1 MTTRN
6 LSQMFQPKSVAVIG
20 ASQRERRVGTTV
32 LQNVID
38 GGFTGEIY
46 PVNPKYSSLA
56 DRKCYRDVSDLPQ
69 APDLAIVCTP
79 PETVPGLIRDLGE
92 RGTRAVVVLTSG
104 LARERDRHG
113 VTLQERMLQHAK
125 PHVLRILGPNC
136 IGLLSPGIGLNAS
149 FAHMGARPGK
159 LAFVSQ
165 SGALTTAVLDW
176 ADAREIGFSH
186 FVSLGDSADVD
197 FGDMLDYLASD
208 PGTDAILMY
217 MESIRDARKFM
228 SAARAAARN
237 KPVVVIKSG
246 RVPEGAQAA
255 ASHTGAM
262 AGADDVYDAAIR
274 RAGMLRVDTTDEL
287 FAAVET
293 LARLRPFWGD
303 KLSIMTNGGGAGV
316 MATDALVLDGG
327 KLARLSDKTRAALD
341 AALPTTLGRV
351 NPVDIGGDADLAR
364 YTGTLAALCEDP
376 ETAAV
381 LFIQAP
387 TAVMP
392 SLDVANALA
401 ALPKPSKNIFTCWLG
416 GETAERARRICR
428 EAGLPTYDTPENAAR
443 AFLEAVN
450 YRRNQS
456 LLMETPPSIPPG
468 FAPDVAR
475 VRAIIDGVMREG
487 RALLSEPEAKGVLA
501 AYGIPVVETLVAET
515 PEQAG
520 ALAQGLGFP
529 VAVKLVSPDIT
540 HKSDVGGV
548 VLNVETA
555 EQACD
560 AARQI
565 RKRAL
570 AAKPDARVTGYSV
583 QRMANGAEAFELIVG
598 VATDNVFGPILLF
611 GQGGTAVEVIAD
623 RTIGL
628 PPLNLNLARDMVARA
643 RVSKLLA
650 GYRNRPPA
658 DHEAIYLTLV
668 KLSQLVCDVPEIAEL
683 DINPL
688 FADAHGVL
696 ALDARIVARKPA
708 SAGHGRLAIRPYP
721 QELESTVDAGGK
733 PVRVRPIRPEDEPA
747 YNAFF
752 HTLTPQDVQFRYFGL
767 IKELSHSQMARVT
780 QIDYDRAMTF
790 VATERDEQG
799 NTRLLGVV
807 QALAD
812 PDNTVA
818 EFAVT
823 VSPAAQ
829 GRGLGRALM
838 EHIVD
843 YSRRRGTGELIGYVL
858 TANTRMLTLAR
869 HLGFVEDKEM
879 EAGVLHIRLPLQ
891 QTAQAQE
898 TRKA

>member
-548 VLNVETA
+548 VLNIETA

>member
-20 ASQRERRVGTTV
+20 ASNRERRVGTTV

-38 GGFTGEIY
+38 GGFQGDIY
-46 PVNPKYSSLA
+46 PVNPKYSALA
-56 DRKCYRDVSDLPQ
+56 NLRCYRDVADLPQ
-69 APDLAIVCTP
+69 APDLAVICTP
-79 PETVPGLIRDLGE
+79 PATVPDLIRELGE

-104 LARERDRHG
+104 LARERDRQG
-113 VTLQERMLQHAK
+113 VTLQERMLKNAK
-125 PHVLRILGPNC
+125 PHVLRVLGPNC

-149 FAHMGARPGK
+149 FAHMGARAGK

-228 SAARAAARN
+228 SAARSAARN

-255 ASHTGAM
+255 ASHTGAL
-262 AGADDVYDAAIR
+262 AGSDDVYDAAIR

-293 LARLRPFWGD
+293 LARLRPFYGD

-327 KLARLSDKTRAALD
+327 KLAHLSDKTRDALD
-341 AALPTTLGRV
+341 AVLPRTLGRV
-351 NPVDIGGDADLAR
+351 NPVDIGGDADLTR
-364 YTGTLAALCEDP
+364 YTATLAALCEDP

-401 ALPKPSKNIFTCWLG
+401 ALPRPSKNVFTCWLG

-475 VRAIIDGVMREG
+475 VRAIVDSAMREG
-487 RALLSEPEAKGVLA
+487 RTLLSEPEAKGVLA

-520 ALAQGLGFP
+520 ELAQGIGFP
-529 VAVKLVSPDIT
+529 VAVKLISPDIT

-548 VLNVETA
+548 VLNIESA
-555 EQACD
+555 EQARE
-560 AARQI
+560 AACQI

-598 VATDNVFGPILLF
+598 VATDSVFGPVLLF

-643 RVSKLLA
+643 RVSRLLA
-650 GYRNRPPA
+650 GYRNRPAA

-696 ALDARIVARKPA
+696 ALDARIVARAPTLP
-708 SAGHGRLAIRPYP
+708 GHGRLAIRPYP
-721 QELESTVDAGGK
+721 QELESTVDAGGR

-790 VATERDEQG
+790 VATEKDDAG

-843 YSRRRGTGELIGYVL
+843 YSRKRGTGELIGYVL

-879 EAGVLHIRLPLQ
+879 EAGILHIRLPLQ

-898 TRKA
+898 TRKG

>member
-20 ASQRERRVGTTV
+20 ASDRERRVGTTV
-32 LQNVID
+32 LQNIVD
-38 GGFTGEIY
+38 GGFKGEIY
-46 PVNPKYSSLA
+46 PVNPKYSTLA
-56 DRKCYRDVSDLPQ
+56 NLRCYRNVAELPQ
-69 APDLAIVCTP
+69 APDLAVICTP
-79 PETVPGLIRDLGE
+79 PATVPDLIRELGE

-104 LARERDRHG
+104 LARERDRQG
-113 VTLQERMLQHAK
+113 VTLQERMLKNAK

-176 ADAREIGFSH
+176 ADARDIGFSH

-228 SAARAAARN
+228 SAARSASRN

-255 ASHTGAM
+255 ASHTGAL

-274 RAGMLRVDTTDEL
+274 RAGMLRVNTTDEL

-293 LARLRPFWGD
+293 LARLRPFSGD

-327 KLARLSDKTRAALD
+327 KLAHLSDKTREALD
-341 AALPTTLGRV
+341 AALPKTLGRV
-351 NPVDIGGDADLAR
+351 NPVDIGGDADIAR
-364 YTGTLAALCEDP
+364 YTATLAALCEDP

-401 ALPKPSKNIFTCWLG
+401 ALPKPSKNVFTCWLG

-450 YRRNQS
+450 YRRNQA

-475 VRAIIDGVMREG
+475 VRAIVDSAMREG
-487 RALLSEPEAKGVLA
+487 RSLLSEPEAKGVLA
-501 AYGIPVVETLVAET
+501 AYGIPVVETLVAQT

-520 ALAQGLGFP
+520 ELAQGIGFP
-529 VAVKLVSPDIT
+529 IAVKLISPDIT

-548 VLNVETA
+548 VLNIETA
-555 EQACD
+555 EQACE

-598 VATDNVFGPILLF
+598 VATDNVFGPVLLF

-650 GYRNRPPA
+650 GYRNRPAA

-696 ALDARIVARKPA
+696 ALDARIVARTPA
-708 SAGHGRLAIRPYP
+708 LPAHGRLAIRPYP

-790 VATERDEQG
+790 VATEKDEAG

-838 EHIVD
+838 EHIID
-843 YSRRRGTGELIGYVL
+843 YSRKRGTGELIGYVL

-879 EAGVLHIRLPLQ
+879 EAGILHIRLPLQ
-891 QTAQAQE
+891 QMAQAQQA
-898 TRKA
+898 RRG

>member
-20 ASQRERRVGTTV
+20 ASNRERRVGTTV

-38 GGFTGEIY
+38 GGFEGAIY
-46 PVNPKYSSLA
+46 PVNPKYSTLA
-56 DRKCYRDVSDLPQ
+56 GLKCYRDVADLPQ
-69 APDLAIVCTP
+69 APDLAVICTP
-79 PETVPGLIRDLGE
+79 PTTVPDLIRDLGE

-104 LARERDRHG
+104 LARERDRDG
-113 VTLQERMLQHAK
+113 VTLQDRMLKNAK

-136 IGLLSPGIGLNAS
+136 IGMLSPGIGLNAS
-149 FAHMGARPGK
+149 FAHMGARAGN

-186 FVSLGDSADVD
+186 FVSMGDSADVD

-208 PGTDAILMY
+208 PRTDAILMY

-228 SAARAAARN
+228 SAARAASRN

-255 ASHTGAM
+255 ASHTGAL

-274 RAGMLRVDTTDEL
+274 RAGMLRVNTTDEL

-293 LARLRPFWGD
+293 LARLRPFYGD

-327 KLARLSDKTRAALD
+327 KLAHLSDKTRDALD
-341 AALPTTLGRV
+341 AALPKTVGRV

-364 YTGTLAALCEDP
+364 YTATLAALCEDP

-392 SLDVANALA
+392 SVDVANALA
-401 ALPKPSKNIFTCWLG
+401 ALPRPSKNVFTCWLG

-468 FAPDVAR
+468 FSPDVAR
-475 VRAIIDGVMREG
+475 VRAIVGDAMREG
-487 RALLSEPEAKGVLA
+487 RELLTEPEAKGVLA
-501 AYGIPVVETLVAET
+501 AYGIPVVETVVADT
-515 PEQAG
+515 PEHA
-520 ALAQGLGFP
+520 AELAQGLGFP
-529 VAVKLVSPDIT
+529 VAVKLISPDIT

-548 VLNVETA
+548 VLNIETA
-555 EQACD
+555 EQALD

-598 VATDNVFGPILLF
+598 VATDSVFGPVLLF

-643 RVSKLLA
+643 RVSKLIA
-650 GYRNRPPA
+650 GYRSRPAA

-688 FADAHGVL
+688 FADSRGVL
-696 ALDARIVARKPA
+696 ALDARIVARKPVA
-708 SAGHGRLAIRPYP
+708 PGHARLAIRPYP
-721 QELESTVDAGGK
+721 QELESTIDAGGK

-747 YNAFF
+747 YNQFF

-780 QIDYDRAMTF
+780 QIDYDRSMTF
-790 VATERDEQG
+790 VATEKDDDG

-843 YSRRRGTGELIGYVL
+843 YSRKRGTGELIGYVL

-869 HLGFVEDKEM
+869 HLGFVDDKEM
-879 EAGVLHIRLPLQ
+879 EPGIVHIRLPLQ
-891 QTAQAQE
+891 QTAQA
-898 TRKA
+898 

>member
-20 ASQRERRVGTTV
+20 ASNRERRVGTTV
-32 LQNVID
+32 LHNVID
-38 GGFTGEIY
+38 GGFRGEIY
-46 PVNPKYSSLA
+46 PVNPKYGALA
-56 DRKCYRDVSDLPQ
+56 GRKCYRNVADLPQ
-69 APDLAIVCTP
+69 APDLAVICTP
-79 PETVPGLIRDLGE
+79 PATVPELIRELGA
-92 RGTRAVVVLTSG
+92 RGTRAALVLSSG

-113 VTLQERMLQHAK
+113 VTLQARMLEAAK
-125 PHVLRILGPNC
+125 PHVLRVLGPNC

-176 ADAREIGFSH
+176 ADARDIGFSH
-186 FVSLGDSADVD
+186 FVSLGDGADVD

-246 RVPEGAQAA
+246 RAPEGAQAA
-255 ASHTGAM
+255 ASHTGAL

-293 LARLRPFWGD
+293 LARLRPFLGD
-303 KLSIMTNGGGAGV
+303 RLSIMTNGGGAGV
-316 MATDALVLDGG
+316 MATDALVLAGG
-327 KLARLSDKTRAALD
+327 KLAALSDETREALD
-341 AALPTTLGRV
+341 AVLPKSLGRV
-351 NPVDIGGDADLAR
+351 NPVDIGGDADLER
-364 YTGTLAALCEDP
+364 YTKTLAALCEDP

-392 SLDVANALA
+392 SLDVAHAIA
-401 ALPKPSKNIFTCWLG
+401 ALPRMPKNVFTCWLG
-416 GETAERARRICR
+416 GETAERARRVCR

-450 YRRNQS
+450 YRRNQA

-468 FAPDVAR
+468 FAPDIAR
-475 VRAIIDGVMREG
+475 VRAIVESAMREG
-487 RALLSEPEAKGVLA
+487 RELLSEPEAKGVLA
-501 AYGIPVVETLVAET
+501 AYGIPVVETLVAQT

-520 ALAQGLGFP
+520 ELAQGIGFP
-529 VAVKLVSPDIT
+529 VALKLVSPDIT

-548 VLNVETA
+548 VLNIETA
-555 EQACD
+555 EQARQ
-560 AARQI
+560 AACQI

-570 AAKPDARVTGYSV
+570 AARPDARVSGYAV
-583 QRMANGAEAFELIVG
+583 QRMVNGTEAFELIVG
-598 VATDNVFGPILLF
+598 VATDSVFGPVLLF

-643 RVSKLLA
+643 RVSRLLA

-658 DHEAIYLTLV
+658 NHEAIYLTLV

-688 FADAHGVL
+688 FADSHGVL
-696 ALDARIVARKPA
+696 ALDARIVARRPA
-708 SAGHGRLAIRPYP
+708 VPGHGRLAIRPYP

-790 VATERDEQG
+790 VATEKDESG
-799 NTRLLGVV
+799 STRLLGVV
-807 QALAD
+807 QAMAD

-838 EHIVD
+838 EHIID
-843 YSRRRGTGELIGYVL
+843 YCRKRGTGELIGYVL
-858 TANTRMLTLAR
+858 CANTRMLTLAR
-869 HLGFVEDKEM
+869 HLGFREAEEM
-879 EAGVLHIRLPLQ
+879 EAGIVHIRLPLQ

-898 TRKA
+898 TREE

>member
-548 VLNVETA
+548 VLNIETA

-598 VATDNVFGPILLF
+598 VATDNVFGPVLLF

-799 NTRLLGVV
+799 NTRLL
-807 QALAD
+807 
-812 PDNTVA
+812 
-818 EFAVT
+818 
-823 VSPAAQ
+823 
-829 GRGLGRALM
+829 
-838 EHIVD
+838 
-843 YSRRRGTGELIGYVL
+843 
-858 TANTRMLTLAR
+858 
-869 HLGFVEDKEM
+869 
-879 EAGVLHIRLPLQ
+879 
-891 QTAQAQE
+891 
-898 TRKA
+898 

>member
-6 LSQMFQPKSVAVIG
+6 LSQMFAPKSVAVIG
-20 ASQRERRVGTTV
+20 ASLRERRVGTTV
-32 LQNVID
+32 LKNVVD
-38 GGFTGEIY
+38 GGFRGEIY
-46 PVNPKYSSLA
+46 PVNPKYSTLA
-56 DRKCYRDVSDLPQ
+56 NLKCYRDIGELPQ
-69 APDLAIVCTP
+69 APDLAVICTP
-79 PETVPGLIRDLGE
+79 PATVPDLIRELGD

-113 VTLQERMLQHAK
+113 VTLQERMLRHAK

-149 FAHMGARPGK
+149 FSHMGAREGK

-217 MESIRDARKFM
+217 MESIRHARKFM

-255 ASHTGAM
+255 ASHTGAL
-262 AGADDVYDAAIR
+262 AGSDDVYDAAIR
-274 RAGMLRVDTTDEL
+274 RAGMLRVDTTDDL

-293 LARLRPFWGD
+293 LARLRPFYGD

-327 KLARLSDKTRAALD
+327 KLAHLTDKTRAALD
-341 AALPTTLGRV
+341 AVLPTTLGRV

-364 YTGTLAALCEDP
+364 YTATLEALCEDP
-376 ETAAV
+376 DTAAV

-392 SLDVANALA
+392 SLEVANGLA
-401 ALPKPSKNIFTCWLG
+401 ALPKPSKNVFTCWLG
-416 GETAERARRICR
+416 GQTAERARRVCR
-428 EAGLPTYDTPENAAR
+428 EAGWPTYDTPENAAR

-475 VRAIIDGVMREG
+475 VRAMVERAMGEG
-487 RALLSEPEAKGVLA
+487 RALLTEPEAKGVLA
-501 AYGIPVVETLVAET
+501 AYGIPVVETLVATT

-520 ALAQGLGFP
+520 ELAQGIGFP
-529 VAVKLVSPDIT
+529 VAVKLISPDIT

-548 VLNVETA
+548 VLNIESA
-555 EQACD
+555 EQARE
-560 AARQI
+560 AACQV

-570 AAKPDARVTGYSV
+570 AAKPEARVTGYSV

-598 VATDNVFGPILLF
+598 VATDNVFGPVLLF

-643 RVSKLLA
+643 RVAKLLA
-650 GYRNRPPA
+650 GYRNRPAA

-696 ALDARIVARKPA
+696 ALDARIVVRPPA
-708 SAGHGRLAIRPYP
+708 LPGHGRLAIRPYP
-721 QELESTVDAGGK
+721 QELESTVDAGGR

-747 YNAFF
+747 YKAFF

-790 VATERDEQG
+790 VATEKDEAG
-799 NTRLLGVV
+799 TVCLLGVV

-818 EFAVT
+818 EFSVT
-823 VSPAAQ
+823 VSPQAQ

-843 YSRRRGTGELIGYVL
+843 YSRKRGTGELIGYVL

-891 QTAQAQE
+891 RTAQAQD
-898 TRKA
+898 TRGA

>member
-598 VATDNVFGPILLF
+598 VATDNVFGPVLLF

>member
-20 ASQRERRVGTTV
+20 ASNRERRVGTTV
-32 LQNVID
+32 LQNVVD
-38 GGFTGEIY
+38 GGFKGEIY
-46 PVNPKYSSLA
+46 PVNPKYSTLA
-56 DRKCYRDVSDLPQ
+56 NLRCYRTVADLPQ
-69 APDLAIVCTP
+69 APDLAVICTP
-79 PETVPGLIRDLGE
+79 PATVPDLVRELGE

-104 LARERDRHG
+104 LARERDRQG
-113 VTLQERMLQHAK
+113 VTLQERMLKQAK

-176 ADAREIGFSH
+176 ADARDIGFSH

-228 SAARAAARN
+228 SAARSASRN

-255 ASHTGAM
+255 ASHTGAL
-262 AGADDVYDAAIR
+262 AGSDDVYDAAIR

-293 LARLRPFWGD
+293 LARLRPFSGD

-327 KLARLSDKTRAALD
+327 KLAHLSDKTREALD
-341 AALPTTLGRV
+341 AALPKTLGRV
-351 NPVDIGGDADLAR
+351 NPVDIGGDADIAR
-364 YTGTLAALCEDP
+364 YTATLAALCEDP

-401 ALPKPSKNIFTCWLG
+401 ALPRPSKNVFTCWLG

-475 VRAIIDGVMREG
+475 VRAIIGSAMGEG
-487 RALLSEPEAKGVLA
+487 RSLLSEPEAKGVLA

-520 ALAQGLGFP
+520 ELAQGIGFP
-529 VAVKLVSPDIT
+529 VAVKLISPDIT

-548 VLNVETA
+548 VLNIETA
-555 EQACD
+555 EQARE
-560 AARQI
+560 AACQI

-598 VATDNVFGPILLF
+598 VATDNVFGPVLLF

-650 GYRNRPPA
+650 GYRNRPAA

-696 ALDARIVARKPA
+696 ALDARIVARTPA
-708 SAGHGRLAIRPYP
+708 QPGHGRLAIRPYP
-721 QELESTVDAGGK
+721 QELESTIDAGGK

-780 QIDYDRAMTF
+780 QIDYDRTMTF
-790 VATERDEQG
+790 VATEKDEAG

-838 EHIVD
+838 EHIID
-843 YSRRRGTGELIGYVL
+843 YSRKRGTGELIGYVL

-879 EAGVLHIRLPLQ
+879 EAGILHIRLPLQ
-891 QTAQAQE
+891 HRAQAQG
-898 TRKA
+898 TRKG

>member
-32 LQNVID
+32 LQNVIA

-46 PVNPKYSSLA
+46 PVNPKYASLA

-104 LARERDRHG
+104 LTRERDRHG

-255 ASHTGAM
+255 ASHTGAL

-316 MATDALVLDGG
+316 MATDALVLAGG
-327 KLARLSDKTRAALD
+327 KLAHLSDKTRAALD
-341 AALPTTLGRV
+341 AALPATLGRV

-364 YTGTLAALCEDP
+364 YTATLAALCEDP

-401 ALPKPSKNIFTCWLG
+401 ALPKPSKNVFTCWLG

-468 FAPDVAR
+468 FAPDVGR
-475 VRAIIDGVMREG
+475 VRAIVDGAMREG

-520 ALAQGLGFP
+520 ELARGIGFP

-548 VLNVETA
+548 VLNIETA

-565 RKRAL
+565 CKRVL

-598 VATDNVFGPILLF
+598 VATDSVFGPVLMF

-696 ALDARIVARKPA
+696 ALDARIVARKPV
-708 SAGHGRLAIRPYP
+708 SAGHARLAIRPYP

-790 VATERDEQG
+790 VATERDAQG

-843 YSRRRGTGELIGYVL
+843 YSRKRGTGELIGYVL

-891 QTAQAQE
+891 QTAQVQE

>member
-274 RAGMLRVDTTDEL
+274 RAGMLRVDTTDDL

-548 VLNVETA
+548 VLNIETA

-598 VATDNVFGPILLF
+598 VATDNVFGPVLLF

>member
-20 ASQRERRVGTTV
+20 ASNRERRVGTTV

-38 GGFTGEIY
+38 GGFEGAIY
-46 PVNPKYSSLA
+46 PVNPKYSTLA
-56 DRKCYRDVSDLPQ
+56 GRKCYRDVADLPQ
-69 APDLAIVCTP
+69 APDLAVICTP
-79 PETVPGLIRDLGE
+79 PATVPDLIRDLGE

-104 LARERDRHG
+104 LARERDRDG
-113 VTLQERMLQHAK
+113 VTLQDRMLKNAK

-136 IGLLSPGIGLNAS
+136 IGMLSPGIGLNAS
-149 FAHMGARPGK
+149 FAHMGARAGN

-186 FVSLGDSADVD
+186 FVSMGDSADVD

-208 PGTDAILMY
+208 PRTDAILMY

-228 SAARAAARN
+228 SAARAASRN

-255 ASHTGAM
+255 ASHTGAL

-274 RAGMLRVDTTDEL
+274 RAGMLRVNTTDEL

-293 LARLRPFWGD
+293 LARLRPFYGD

-327 KLARLSDKTRAALD
+327 KLAHLSDKTRDALD
-341 AALPTTLGRV
+341 AALPKTVGRV

-364 YTGTLAALCEDP
+364 YTATLAALCEDP

-392 SLDVANALA
+392 SVDVAHALA
-401 ALPKPSKNIFTCWLG
+401 ALPRPSKNVFTCWLG

-468 FAPDVAR
+468 FSPDVAR
-475 VRAIIDGVMREG
+475 VRAIVGDAMREG
-487 RALLSEPEAKGVLA
+487 RELLTEPEAKGVLA
-501 AYGIPVVETLVAET
+501 AYGIPVVETVVADT
-515 PEQAG
+515 PEHA
-520 ALAQGLGFP
+520 AELAQGLGFP
-529 VAVKLVSPDIT
+529 VAVKLISPDIT

-548 VLNVETA
+548 VLNIETA
-555 EQACD
+555 EQALD

-598 VATDNVFGPILLF
+598 VATDSVFGPVLLF

-643 RVSKLLA
+643 RVSKLIA
-650 GYRNRPPA
+650 GYRSRPAA

-688 FADAHGVL
+688 FADSHGVL
-696 ALDARIVARKPA
+696 ALDARIVARKPMA
-708 SAGHGRLAIRPYP
+708 PGHARLAIRPYP

-747 YNAFF
+747 YNQFF

-780 QIDYDRAMTF
+780 QIDYDRSMTF
-790 VATERDEQG
+790 VATEKDDEG

-843 YSRRRGTGELIGYVL
+843 YSRKRGTGELIGYVL

-879 EAGVLHIRLPLQ
+879 EAGIVHIRLPLQ
-891 QTAQAQE
+891 KTAQA
-898 TRKA
+898 

>member
-20 ASQRERRVGTTV
+20 ASNRERRVGTTV
-32 LQNVID
+32 LQNIVD
-38 GGFTGEIY
+38 GGFQGDIY
-46 PVNPKYSSLA
+46 PVNPKYAMLA
-56 DRKCYRDVSDLPQ
+56 DRKCYRNVADLPQ
-69 APDLAIVCTP
+69 APDLAVICTP
-79 PETVPGLIRDLGE
+79 PATVPDLIRELGA
-92 RGTRAVVVLTSG
+92 RGTRAAVVLTSG

-113 VTLQERMLQHAK
+113 VTLQERMLKSAK

-149 FAHMGARPGK
+149 FAHMGARAGK

-186 FVSLGDSADVD
+186 FVSMGDSADVD

-255 ASHTGAM
+255 ASHTGAL

-293 LARLRPFWGD
+293 LARLRPFHGD

-327 KLARLSDKTRAALD
+327 KLAHLGGKTREALD
-341 AALPTTLGRV
+341 AVLPGTLGRV

-364 YTGTLAALCEDP
+364 YTQTLAALCEDS

-401 ALPKPSKNIFTCWLG
+401 ALPRPSKNVFTCWLG
-416 GETAERARRICR
+416 GETAERARRVCR

-450 YRRNQS
+450 YRRNQA

-468 FAPDVAR
+468 FAPDIAR
-475 VRAIIDGVMREG
+475 VRAIVESAMREG
-487 RALLSEPEAKGVLA
+487 RELLSEPEAKGVLA
-501 AYGIPVVETLVAET
+501 AYGVPVVETLVAQT

-520 ALAQGLGFP
+520 ELAQGIGFP

-548 VLNVETA
+548 VLNIETA
-555 EQACD
+555 EQARE
-560 AARQI
+560 AACQI

-570 AAKPDARVTGYSV
+570 AARPDARVTGYSV

-598 VATDNVFGPILLF
+598 VATDNVFGPVLLF

-643 RVSKLLA
+643 RVSRLLA
-650 GYRNRPPA
+650 GYRNRPAA
-658 DHEAIYLTLV
+658 DHDAIYLTLV

-696 ALDARIVARKPA
+696 ALDARIVARTP
-708 SAGHGRLAIRPYP
+708 SVPGHARLAIRPYP
-721 QELESTVDAGGK
+721 EELESTVDAGGK

-790 VATERDEQG
+790 VATEKDESG

-838 EHIVD
+838 EHIID
-843 YSRRRGTGELIGYVL
+843 YSRKRGTGELIGYVL

-869 HLGFVEDKEM
+869 HLGFREAKEM
-879 EAGVLHIRLPLQ
+879 EAGILHIRLPLQ

-898 TRKA
+898 TRKG

>member
-20 ASQRERRVGTTV
+20 ASNRERRVGTTV
-32 LQNVID
+32 LQNIVD
-38 GGFTGEIY
+38 GGFKGEIY
-46 PVNPKYSSLA
+46 PVNPKYSTLA
-56 DRKCYRDVSDLPQ
+56 DLKCYRDVGHLPQ
-69 APDLAIVCTP
+69 APDLAVICTP
-79 PETVPGLIRDLGE
+79 PSTVPDLIRELGE

-104 LARERDRHG
+104 LARETDRHG
-113 VTLQERMLQHAK
+113 VTLQDRMLKNAK

-136 IGLLSPGIGLNAS
+136 IGLLSPCIGLNAS
-149 FAHMGARPGK
+149 FAHMGARAGN

-186 FVSLGDSADVD
+186 FVSMGDSADVD

-255 ASHTGAM
+255 ASHTGAL
-262 AGADDVYDAAIR
+262 AGSDDVYDVAIR

-293 LARLRPFWGD
+293 LARLRPFAGD

-316 MATDALVLDGG
+316 MATDALVLEGG
-327 KLARLSDKTRAALD
+327 KLAHLTEKTRAALD
-341 AALPTTLGRV
+341 AALPKTLGRV
-351 NPVDIGGDADLAR
+351 NPVDIGGDADLER
-364 YTGTLAALCEDP
+364 YTATLAALCEDP

-401 ALPKPSKNIFTCWLG
+401 ALPRPSKNVFTCWLG

-450 YRRNQS
+450 YRRNQA

-468 FAPDVAR
+468 FAPDVVR
-475 VRAIIDGVMREG
+475 VRAIVDSAMREG
-487 RALLSEPEAKGVLA
+487 RDLLTEPEAKGVLA

-515 PEQAG
+515 PELAG
-520 ALAQGLGFP
+520 EVAKGIGFP
-529 VAVKLVSPDIT
+529 VAVKLISPDIT

-548 VLNVETA
+548 VLNIETA
-555 EQACD
+555 EQASE

-598 VATDNVFGPILLF
+598 VATDNVFGPVLLF

-650 GYRNRPPA
+650 GYRSRPAA

-696 ALDARIVARKPA
+696 ALDARIVARKP
-708 SAGHGRLAIRPYP
+708 SLPGHGRLSIAPYP

-747 YNAFF
+747 YSAFF

-790 VATERDEQG
+790 VATEKDEAG

-807 QALAD
+807 QAMAD

-843 YSRRRGTGELIGYVL
+843 YSRKRGTGELIGYVL

-879 EAGVLHIRLPLQ
+879 EAGIVHIRLPLQ
-891 QTAQAQE
+891 QTAQARE
-898 TRKA
+898 THEG

>member
-303 KLSIMTNGGGAGV
+303 RLSIMTNGGGAGV

-341 AALPTTLGRV
+341 TALPTTLGRV

-487 RALLSEPEAKGVLA
+487 RTLLSEPEAKGVLA

>member
-598 VATDNVFGPILLF
+598 VATDSVFGPILLF

>member
-6 LSQMFQPKSVAVIG
+6 LSQMFAPKSVAVIG
-20 ASQRERRVGTTV
+20 ASLRERRVGTTV

-38 GGFTGEIY
+38 GGFKGDIY
-46 PVNPKYSSLA
+46 PVNPKYATLA
-56 DRKCYRDVSDLPQ
+56 NLKCYRDVGDLPQ
-69 APDLAIVCTP
+69 APDLAVICTP
-79 PETVPGLIRDLGE
+79 PATVPDLIRDLGE
-92 RGTRAVVVLTSG
+92 LGTRAVVVLTSG
-104 LARERDRHG
+104 LAREQDRHG
-113 VTLQERMLQHAK
+113 VTLQDRMLKSAK

-149 FAHMGARPGK
+149 FAHMGARAGK

-217 MESIRDARKFM
+217 MESTRHARKFM

-237 KPVVVIKSG
+237 KPVVLIKSG
-246 RVPEGAQAA
+246 RVPEGARAA
-255 ASHTGAM
+255 ASHTGAL

-274 RAGMLRVDTTDEL
+274 RAGMLRVDTTDDL

-293 LARLRPFWGD
+293 LARLRPFYGD

-316 MATDALVLDGG
+316 MATDALVLNGG
-327 KLARLSDKTRAALD
+327 KLAQLSEKTRDALD
-341 AALPTTLGRV
+341 AVLPTTLGRV
-351 NPVDIGGDADLAR
+351 NPVDIGGDADLVR
-364 YTGTLAALCEDP
+364 YTATLEALCEDP

-392 SLDVANALA
+392 SLDVANGLA
-401 ALPKPSKNIFTCWLG
+401 ALPKPSKNVFTCWLG
-416 GETAERARRICR
+416 GATAERARRICR
-428 EAGLPTYDTPENAAR
+428 EAGWPTYDTPENAAR

-475 VRAIIDGVMREG
+475 VRAIVEGAMGEG
-487 RALLSEPEAKGVLA
+487 RALLTEPESKGVLA
-501 AYGIPVVETLVAET
+501 AYGIPVVETLVAQT

-520 ALAQGLGFP
+520 ELAQRIGFP
-529 VAVKLVSPDIT
+529 AAVKLISPDIT

-548 VLNVETA
+548 VLNIETA
-555 EQACD
+555 EQARE
-560 AARQI
+560 AACQI

-570 AAKPDARVTGYSV
+570 AAQPQASVTGYAV
-583 QRMANGAEAFELIVG
+583 QRMVNGAEAFELIVG
-598 VATDNVFGPILLF
+598 VATDNVFGPVLLF

-650 GYRNRPPA
+650 GYRNRPAA

-696 ALDARIVARKPA
+696 ALDARIVARSPA
-708 SAGHGRLAIRPYP
+708 LPGHGRLAIRPYP

-747 YNAFF
+747 YKAFF

-790 VATERDEQG
+790 VATEKDDAG
-799 NTRLLGVV
+799 NPRLLGVV

-823 VSPAAQ
+823 VSPQAQ

-838 EHIVD
+838 EHIVE
-843 YSRRRGTGELIGYVL
+843 YSRKRGTGELIGYVL

-891 QTAQAQE
+891 PMAKAQD
-898 TRKA
+898 TRGA

>member
-6 LSQMFQPKSVAVIG
+6 LNLMFQPKSVAVIG
-20 ASQRERRVGTTV
+20 ASNREHRVGTTV
-32 LQNVID
+32 LQNIVD
-38 GGFTGEIY
+38 GAFKGEIY
-46 PVNPKYSSLA
+46 PINPKYAELA
-56 DRKCYRDVSDLPQ
+56 GHKCYGSVGALPA
-69 APDLAIVCTP
+69 APDLAVICTP
-79 PETVPGLIRDLGE
+79 PATVPGLITELGE

-104 LARERDRHG
+104 LARERDRSG
-113 VTLQERMLQHAK
+113 VTLQERMLRNAR
-125 PHVLRILGPNC
+125 PFLLRILGPNC
-136 IGLLSPGIGLNAS
+136 IGLLSPVIGLNAS

-176 ADAREIGFSH
+176 ADSREIGFSH
-186 FVSLGDSADVD
+186 FVSMGDSADVD

-208 PGTDAILMY
+208 PGTDAVLLYI
-217 MESIRDARKFM
+217 ESIRDARKFM

-255 ASHTGAM
+255 ASHTGAL
-262 AGADDVYDAAIR
+262 AGSDDVYDAAIR
-274 RAGMLRVDTTDEL
+274 RAGMLRVNTTDEL

-293 LARLRPFWGD
+293 VARLRPFSGD

-316 MATDALVLDGG
+316 MATDALVLAGG
-327 KLARLSDKTRAALD
+327 KLAKLSDTTREALD
-341 AALPTTLGRV
+341 AVLPSTVGRT
-351 NPVDIGGDADLAR
+351 NPVDIGGDADLTR
-364 YTGTLAALCEDP
+364 YTSTLSALCADP

-381 LFIQAP
+381 LFIHAP
-387 TAVMP
+387 SAV
-392 SLDVANALA
+392 LDRAEIAKALA
-401 ALPKPSKNIFTCWLG
+401 ALPKPPKNVFTSWLG
-416 GETAERARRICR
+416 GDSAEAARRISR

-456 LLMETPPSIPPG
+456 LLMETPPALTAG
-468 FAPDVAR
+468 LAPDVAR
-475 VRAIIDGVMREG
+475 VRAVVGDAMRQG
-487 RALLSEPEAKGVLA
+487 RELLTEPEAKSVLA
-501 AYGIPVVETLVAET
+501 AYGIPVVETLVADT
-515 PEQAG
+515 PEHA
-520 ALAQGLGFP
+520 AELAIGIGFP
-529 VAVKLVSPDIT
+529 VAVKLISPDIT

-548 VLNVETA
+548 VLNIESAEQTA
-555 EQACD
+555 E

-570 AAKPDARVTGYSV
+570 AAKPGAQITGYSV

-598 VATDNVFGPILLF
+598 VASDNVFGPVLLF

-628 PPLNLNLARDMVARA
+628 PPLNVNLARDMVSRA

-696 ALDARIVARKPA
+696 ALDARIVARAPA
-708 SAGHGRLAIRPYP
+708 VPGHGRLAIRPYP
-721 QELESTVDAGGK
+721 QELESTVDAGGR

-747 YNAFF
+747 YNRFF
-752 HTLTPQDVQFRYFGL
+752 HTLRPEDVQFRYFGL

-790 VATERDEQG
+790 VATEKDADG
-799 NTRLLGVV
+799 NTQLLGVV

-869 HLGFVEDKEM
+869 HLGFVVDKEID
-879 EAGVLHIRLPLQ
+879 AGILFIRLPLQ
-891 QTAQAQE
+891 AS
-898 TRKA
+898 

>member
-548 VLNVETA
+548 VLNIETA

-598 VATDNVFGPILLF
+598 VATDNVFGPVLLF

>member
-303 KLSIMTNGGGAGV
+303 RLSIMTNGGGAGV

-501 AYGIPVVETLVAET
+501 AYDIPVVETLVAET

-548 VLNVETA
+548 VLNIETA

-598 VATDNVFGPILLF
+598 VATDNVFGPVLLF